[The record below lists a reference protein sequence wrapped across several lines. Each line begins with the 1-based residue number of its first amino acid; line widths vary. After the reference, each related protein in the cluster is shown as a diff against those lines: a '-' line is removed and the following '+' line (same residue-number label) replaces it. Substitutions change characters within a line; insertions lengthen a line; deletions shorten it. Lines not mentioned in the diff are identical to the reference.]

1 MRFNLN
7 LAQSFSALASLFLII
22 IPVVTFLRYYNNADI
37 LKIAVLLLTY
47 LISIVFFLILPKLK
61 ISSQVKPLS
70 FSRFRLSIL
79 SLLCLLPLLFFVGT
93 TIQGYGLLELAI
105 FSEQYRQGAFSGSGI
120 YTVWSTQILS
130 LILFVILINDG
141 SSKSL
146 IGPVLIVIF
155 ASLILGLRVFLW
167 SLVVGYFFIVINNLT
182 LRKIILLVVFVLFF
196 VSYKYYLNPDNTTAA
211 HDLLIEQLTR
221 PDLHAIVKNKI
232 FADDV
237 VEIFEYFPYI
247 RYLFGHDLTAFKDY
261 YVPTIPNLDTLM
273 PYVSL
278 YSGVAL
284 PGYVILYNGLFVLA
298 LIPCVIILSILYN
311 LFILAKKTNNLFLKF
326 LCAYLFSVISLMF
339 FEDVNAIYKIEVEI
353 FFVFMSHFFYI
364 SILRQSKTSVDDR
377 RVSR

>member
-7 LAQSFSALASLFLII
+7 LAQSFAALACLFLII
-22 IPVVTFLRYYNNADI
+22 IPVVTFLKYYNNADI
-37 LKIAVLLLTY
+37 LKIAVLLLIH
-47 LISIVFFLILPKLK
+47 LISILFFFILPKIK
-61 ISSQVKPLS
+61 ISGEVKRLS
-70 FSRFRLSIL
+70 FSHFRLSIL
-79 SLLCLLPLLFFVGT
+79 SLLCLLPLLFFVANS
-93 TIQGYGLLELAI
+93 IQGYGLLELAI
-105 FSEQYRQGAFSGSGI
+105 FSEQYRQGVFSGSGI

-146 IGPVLIVIF
+146 IGPVLIIIF

-167 SLVVGYFFIVINNLT
+167 SLVVGYFFIVFNNLT
-182 LRKIILLVVFVLFF
+182 LRKIILVVFFVLFF
-196 VSYKYYLNPDNTTAA
+196 VLYKYYLSPDNAIAA

-232 FADDV
+232 FAEDV
-237 VEIFEYFPYI
+237 VEIFEYFPFI
-247 RYLFGHDLTAFKDY
+247 RYIFGHDLTAFKDY
-261 YVPTIPNLDTLM
+261 YVPSIPNLNTLM

-284 PGYVILYNGLFVLA
+284 PGYVILYNSLFVLA

-311 LFILAKKTNNLFLKF
+311 LFILARKTNNLFLKF

-339 FEDVNAIYKIEVEI
+339 FEDVNVIYKIEVEI
-353 FFVFMSHFFYI
+353 VFVFMSHFFYI